1 MGFLRKARAWAPAVK
16 TAALFLLPAPLV
28 LAVVA
33 ALIAGELNRLT
44 LASAALACLWG
55 AGVLALQAVAGEA
68 RYFLGEQTDPPT
80 IPFKLLSAGLT
91 ALGVAL
97 AAVAGGHA
105 ASGALV
111 FAALGVVGHVAVYGR
126 DLRPPRIQ
134 VAVVD
139 GVDAAAVT
147 QQLKR
152 AYGRL
157 RGMDAAARA
166 ITTPEFRERLAR
178 ISGIGRSILG
188 AIEHDPTD
196 AARARRFLH
205 LYLDSAERVTTEYAR
220 THSHVRHQPLDEK
233 FRELLVDMERTFAEQ
248 RRALV
253 ERDLLSLDVDIEVL
267 HARLTREG
275 PGFHPTAH
283 TTRGGAP
290 PADLENRS

>member
-1 MGFLRKARAWAPAVK
+1 MALIRWARAWAPAVT
-16 TAALFLLPAPLV
+16 TAALFLLPLPLGFAV
-28 LAVVA
+28 LA
-33 ALIAGELNRLT
+33 ALIAGDLNRL
-44 LASAALACLWG
+44 AMAGGALACIWG
-55 AGVLALQAVAGEA
+55 AGILALRALAGEA
-68 RYFLGEQTDPPT
+68 RYFLGERPDPPAV
-80 IPFKLLSAGLT
+80 PLKLLSAVLT

-111 FAALGVVGHVAVYGR
+111 FAGLGGLGHVALYGR

-147 QQLKR
+147 LQLKR

-157 RGMDAAARA
+157 RGIDAAAHG
-166 ITTPEFRERLAR
+166 ITAPEFRDRLAR
-178 ISGIGRSILG
+178 ITGIGRSILHS
-188 AIEHDPTD
+188 IERDPAD

-220 THSHVRHQPLDEK
+220 THTQVRHQGLDQN
-233 FRELLVDMERTFAEQ
+233 FRQLLVGMERTFAEQ
-248 RRALV
+248 QRALV

-267 HARLTREG
+267 NARLTHEG
-275 PGFHPTAH
+275 PG
-283 TTRGGAP
+283 
-290 PADLENRS
+290 